1 MSSNKV
7 NIYPKEQQNANM
19 LQDLSKLDINK
30 TNNNFQNSQEQ
41 EQKKTKMSNKVPIII
56 IGAIIVVLAILVI
69 ILVICLR
76 KPKSRS
82 IKLPNPV
89 ELNETIP
96 ITIIT
101 DIITTDFPDSDD
113 DKYINYTEAEKLI
126 GLDSIKKNR
135 IIFDETLN
143 DINTL
148 LLYNNT
154 NLTNI
159 NATINSSPENLE
171 FLIDANESSLEI
183 AENDLDLYISKYSS
197 LSEQAN
203 ELSNDLSENINSIPL
218 DEFKD
223 ENIKLTGKFEK
234 NIQNLATVFMQN
246 STMLRNLNLDELK
259 NQIEVLNNLYN
270 NFLNETKIASE
281 NLISSIKL
289 IVDKVNLLNIKINN
303 GILEVNKII
312 GNITNKIKIHEKLIE
327 IKNVSIS
334 LRQYIDDIKSEFN
347 EKTLSLSAINKAMDN
362 IKIYIKKENNI
373 IENITNLISEKIKT
387 YNVTIQN

>member
-1 MSSNKV
+1 M
-7 NIYPKEQQNANM
+7 
-19 LQDLSKLDINK
+19 
-30 TNNNFQNSQEQ
+30 
-41 EQKKTKMSNKVPIII
+41 
-56 IGAIIVVLAILVI
+56 
-69 ILVICLR
+69 
-76 KPKSRS
+76 
-82 IKLPNPV
+82 
-89 ELNETIP
+89 
-96 ITIIT
+96 
-101 DIITTDFPDSDD
+101 
-113 DKYINYTEAEKLI
+113 
-126 GLDSIKKNR
+126 
-135 IIFDETLN
+135 N

-159 NATINSSPENLE
+159 NATINRDSENLE

-259 NQIEVLNNLYN
+259 NQIEGLNNLYN
-270 NFLNETKIASE
+270 IFLNETKIASE

-362 IKIYIKKENNI
+362 IKMYIKKENNI

-387 YNVTIQN
+387 YNVTIPKLETLIEPTTELRNNFLIQRNLFESAIQEDINNFEISVIETSTSLDLLFIMDVTGSMEPYIDKVKADLINIINGIIEESPGIDINL